1 MKRYKVIGP
10 PGTGKTRSLLQTVQK
25 YRDQGISLQD
35 IGYFAFTRKAANE
48 ARDRFLKINTDLTK
62 KDIPYFK
69 TLHSFAFHQLGL
81 KEENVMQEEHYKK
94 IGETCGIQ
102 IKYASHETNQWNG
115 IFSSDS
121 EYLSL
126 INLAAV
132 KQITP
137 LEQFDLNEHLTWVDR
152 SKLDAIAKEID
163 NYKKIY
169 GLIDFNDMIKKFLT
183 KGGEKSFKVIIVDE
197 AQDLSKLQWNMLEK
211 IIEQSVKS
219 KKNSLDKNPRV
230 WIAGDDDQAI
240 FGWAGADVK
249 SFIFWKGIEVRLTKS
264 QRVPIDIQTKA
275 LDIITR
281 VSVNRIQKDYL
292 PRQEKGEIIE
302 RFKLSDII
310 TDMEK
315 SDWLILTR
323 TNSLLK
329 PILPLLKRH
338 GLFFETAQGNSIGKS
353 LHEDIQVWNKMR
365 AKEDVVEVQSQRVLE
380 RMDKLDLTL
389 PWQKAFTKVAPT
401 QIDYMDAMITNGEN
415 LNEDPR
421 IKVSTI
427 HGAKGG
433 EATNVVLF
441 LNQTTNTMK
450 GAKKSA
456 AKQDEEYRV
465 WYVGVTR
472 SMQNIYL
479 IKSNNKSKEFKI

>member
-219 KKNSLDKNPRV
+219 KKIVLIKIPVCGLQEMMTKLSLDGLVQMLN
-230 WIAGDDDQAI
+230 
-240 FGWAGADVK
+240 
-249 SFIFWKGIEVRLTKS
+249 L
-264 QRVPIDIQTKA
+264 
-275 LDIITR
+275 
-281 VSVNRIQKDYL
+281 
-292 PRQEKGEIIE
+292 
-302 RFKLSDII
+302 
-310 TDMEK
+310 
-315 SDWLILTR
+315 
-323 TNSLLK
+323 
-329 PILPLLKRH
+329 
-338 GLFFETAQGNSIGKS
+338 LFFGK
-353 LHEDIQVWNKMR
+353 
-365 AKEDVVEVQSQRVLE
+365 VL
-380 RMDKLDLTL
+380 R
-389 PWQKAFTKVAPT
+389 
-401 QIDYMDAMITNGEN
+401 
-415 LNEDPR
+415 
-421 IKVSTI
+421 
-427 HGAKGG
+427 
-433 EATNVVLF
+433 
-441 LNQTTNTMK
+441 
-450 GAKKSA
+450 
-456 AKQDEEYRV
+456 
-465 WYVGVTR
+465 
-472 SMQNIYL
+472 
-479 IKSNNKSKEFKI
+479 